1 MEVFQE
7 VLPVAG
13 EPVLLKVGE
22 GEREGVVDADECGDV
37 PVEFLAEPL
46 GETLPSPVPPW
57 TGWRL
62 NLYRRAG
69 ALGHEHPEPLAT
81 GFGRHS
87 AGVVDADV
95 AVELGHSNYI
105 STSRPSFEQTI
116 EPQQTLRYEHGLR
129 VRGSS
134 FTCPLFRAI
143 VVNHG
148 KTVFAE

>member
-1 MEVFQE
+1 LVRSPEEDLRGQ
-7 VLPVAG
+7 
-13 EPVLLKVGE
+13 
-22 GEREGVVDADECGDV
+22 V
-37 PVEFLAEPL
+37 PA
-46 GETLPSPVPPW
+46 W
-57 TGWRL
+57 TGRRL

-69 ALGHEHPEPLAT
+69 ALDRVNPQPPAT